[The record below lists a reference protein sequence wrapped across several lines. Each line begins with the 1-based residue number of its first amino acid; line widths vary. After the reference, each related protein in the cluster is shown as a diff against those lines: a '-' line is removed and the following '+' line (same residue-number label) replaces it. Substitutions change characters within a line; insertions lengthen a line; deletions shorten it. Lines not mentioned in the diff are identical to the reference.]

1 MLKYEPW
8 SVAAYVPT
16 PITFTNAETAYD
28 SLLIVSVAVT
38 EELPDIPLKAIVG
51 ALGVGGSVV
60 AVAEVD
66 VVLVPLVAATALT

>member
-51 ALGVGGSVV
+51 ALGVGG
-60 AVAEVD
+60 
-66 VVLVPLVAATALT
+66 